1 MGNGLIF
8 SCVEFE
14 AVLSTQSDTLAA
26 VEDSK
31 ATASASNIPKS
42 ESKVTKSLDKSEDFE
57 PPSFMTLVEPAGT
70 DAKTT
75 ASFNHGQPGWFPSL
89 TNMSTES
96 PGRKKNEEIIAKVT
110 NWSSNQQPQSPLKS
124 LLMEANRDAKPKSP
138 HPRENVQAGAQ
149 EEKNITVGS
158 ILGTETQKADEEKPA
173 TPQEWNSPARYPA
186 EIKREKRKVK
196 GRSYWAQFVCC
207 SSGN

>member
-1 MGNGLIF
+1 M
-8 SCVEFE
+8 
-14 AVLSTQSDTLAA
+14 LSTQSDTPAA
-26 VEDSK
+26 MEHSK
-31 ATASASNIPKS
+31 AVASALNLPKS
-42 ESKVTKSLDKSEDFE
+42 GSEVTKSSDKSEAFE

-70 DAKTT
+70 GMKMT
-75 ASFNHGQPGWFPSL
+75 ASSNQGQPGWFPSL
-89 TNMSTES
+89 TNVSTDS

-138 HPRENVQAGAQ
+138 NPRGEYMPAGAQ
-149 EEKNITVGS
+149 EEKSLTVGS
-158 ILGTETQKADEEKPA
+158 ILGSEAEKADAKKLA
-173 TPQEWNSPARYPA
+173 TPKEWNSPARYPA

-207 SSGN
+207 SSVN